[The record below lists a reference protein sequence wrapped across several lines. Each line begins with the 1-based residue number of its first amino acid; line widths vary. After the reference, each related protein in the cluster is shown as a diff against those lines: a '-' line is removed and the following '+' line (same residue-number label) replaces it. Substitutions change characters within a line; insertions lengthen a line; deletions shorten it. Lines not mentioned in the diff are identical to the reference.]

1 VSFKR
6 THDIAV
12 KVGSYEKDG
21 KTKNRYENV
30 GYVLT
35 SEDGGKMYF
44 LNRTFN
50 PAGVPIHEG
59 NEGTVLLGVFE
70 VRGGSTASEPAKQE
84 APAASG
90 DEGFA
95 DDIPF

>member
-1 VSFKR
+1 MSYRK

-12 KVGSYEKDG
+12 KTGSYEKDG

-35 SEDGGKMYF
+35 AEDGGKMYF

-50 PAGVPIHEG
+50 PAGVPHFDGASES
-59 NEGTVLLGVFE
+59 VLLSMFE
-70 VRGGSTASEPAKQE
+70 VRNDRVSNAASEPPK
-84 APAASG
+84 
-90 DEGFA
+90 DN
-95 DDIPF
+95 DDMPNF

>member
-1 VSFKR
+1 MSFKR

-12 KVGSYEKDG
+12 KTGSYEKDG
-21 KTKNRYENV
+21 KTRNRYENV

-35 SEDGGKMYF
+35 GEDGGKMYF

-59 NEGTVLLGVFE
+59 NEGTVLLGIFE
-70 VRGGSTASEPAKQE
+70 VRGNQQPSEPPKQE
-84 APAASG
+84 APAVSG
-90 DEGFA
+90 DA
-95 DDIPF
+95 VQDTIPF